1 MIVIR
6 TFSFTKPFLQIALI
20 GIVFAIKE
28 HLKVRKLFVNV
39 LMSVQENYLYLSQ
52 GMEVKNMKVLISNS
66 KNDYKNI
73 HMKMVL
79 VKMVHPIIR
88 MEKVTNVNLEVF
100 HVKIIV

>member
-1 MIVIR
+1 
-6 TFSFTKPFLQIALI
+6 
-20 GIVFAIKE
+20 
-28 HLKVRKLFVNV
+28 
-39 LMSVQENYLYLSQ
+39 MSVQENYLYLSQ